1 MKAIYL
7 SGLDSD
13 ISDISFD
20 TASPSSSDSEIEMLA
35 SSDSNTIIY
44 NHPDTFDYKSSNDVE
59 DDDQNKHFSSDSG
72 NYSCTLCNVLIIY
85 ILFTCMYMRILCIC
99 TFIYK

>member
-7 SGLDSD
+7 SDLDSD

-20 TASPSSSDSEIEMLA
+20 TASLSSSDSEIETPA

-44 NHPDTFDYKSSNDVE
+44 NQSDTVDYKSSS
-59 DDDQNKHFSSDSG
+59 DDDNQNQHFSSDSG
-72 NYSCTLCNVLIIY
+72 IYSCALCNVLIIT
-85 ILFTCMYMRILCIC
+85 ILFTCMYMKAICIC